1 MMNDCED
8 SPVFIP
14 FWREKPLCII
24 QEGLLRAVL
33 MAHRRSTERDNVS
46 TVTVI
51 NAFCGSRSF
60 TQAVAAALCTL
71 GEQHG
76 PVEATYTLFF
86 EREPLALTVE
96 SLIKEG
102 VKVPGFGNSFF
113 KNQPDP
119 LWEDVSKLL
128 QTHFPEVFA
137 RLWTVQ
143 QVLWSHGKRVCANP
157 AGFTACAAKALEM
170 PRHVAPWLFIAG
182 RLDGWA
188 KRVLHC

>member
-1 MMNDCED
+1 MMNDCES

-33 MAHRRSTERDNVS
+33 MAHRHSTERDNVS

-60 TQAVAAALCTL
+60 PQAVAAALCTL

-76 PVEATYTLFF
+76 PVEAVYSLLFESDCVRDAVEHKLF
-86 EREPLALTVE
+86 RRE
-96 SLIKEG
+96 
-102 VKVPGFGNSFF
+102 KVPGFGNSFF
-113 KNQPDP
+113 KGVPDP
-119 LWEDVSKLL
+119 LWVGVDDFLNEY
-128 QTHFPEVFA
+128 FPEVA
-137 RLWTVQ
+137 GALEEAKQAMWDN
-143 QVLWSHGKRVCANP
+143 GKNVFPNP
-157 AGFTACAAKALEM
+157 ASFTACAAKALEM

-188 KRVLHC
+188 KRVLHL